1 MYRTHF
7 LSKDLQKIGE
17 YKHYAAILSH
27 LKNKS
32 KTEYYNMQF
41 AKYKDNLKQTWKLIG
56 TLVKRKTKGQTFPT
70 RMTHNNRT
78 FTQEKDIA
86 ELFNNFFV
94 NIGPTLAREIKTDHT
109 DPLQYIESIA
119 KSVVKVEQSRHFS
132 LRRRFNMIKL
142 LNSYLPVIHLSRF
155 RLLGLDNS

>member
-41 AKYKDNLKQTWKLIG
+41 AKYKDNLKI
-56 TLVKRKTKGQTFPT
+56 
-70 RMTHNNRT
+70 
-78 FTQEKDIA
+78 
-86 ELFNNFFV
+86 
-94 NIGPTLAREIKTDHT
+94 
-109 DPLQYIESIA
+109 
-119 KSVVKVEQSRHFS
+119 
-132 LRRRFNMIKL
+132 
-142 LNSYLPVIHLSRF
+142 
-155 RLLGLDNS
+155 